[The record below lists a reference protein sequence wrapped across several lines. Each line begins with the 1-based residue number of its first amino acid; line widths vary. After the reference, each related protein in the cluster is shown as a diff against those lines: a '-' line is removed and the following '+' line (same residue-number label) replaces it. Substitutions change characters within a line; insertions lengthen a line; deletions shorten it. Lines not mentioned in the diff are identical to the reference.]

1 MVVVGVDCI
10 VVNGDI
16 VNKIGIYSLVLLVFY
31 YGVFF
36 YVVVLLIFIDIE
48 MEFGKEIIIEER
60 LLKEFMYLYGGVGF

>member
-36 YVVVLLIFIDIE
+36 YVVLFLIIIDIVIK
-48 MEFGKEIIIEER
+48 FGKEIIIEEW
-60 LLKEFMYLYGGVGF
+60 LLKELMYFYGG